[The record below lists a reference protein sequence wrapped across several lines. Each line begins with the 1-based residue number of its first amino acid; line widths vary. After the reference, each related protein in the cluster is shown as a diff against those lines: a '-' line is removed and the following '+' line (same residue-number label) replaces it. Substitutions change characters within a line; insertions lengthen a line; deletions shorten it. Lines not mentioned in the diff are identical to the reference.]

1 MLVSLVKKE
10 NKTMKKIQLYKMWSE
25 YTDEEKA
32 ILPPLNPKRIESGDV
47 NYMWNGQCWEYV
59 PLDW

>member
-1 MLVSLVKKE
+1 
-10 NKTMKKIQLYKMWSE
+10 MKKIQLYKMWSE

-32 ILPPLNPKRIESGDV
+32 MLPPLNPKRIESGDV

-59 PLDW
+59 PLDWQKKTMI